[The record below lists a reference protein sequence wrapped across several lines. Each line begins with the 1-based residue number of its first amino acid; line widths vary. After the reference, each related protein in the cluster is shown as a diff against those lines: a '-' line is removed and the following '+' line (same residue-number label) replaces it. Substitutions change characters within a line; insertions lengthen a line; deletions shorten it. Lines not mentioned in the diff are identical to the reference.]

1 MKKSLE
7 FLKGDENLRTISGLN
22 AARKSKSTSGPESL
36 DAYEIEDEGFIEGD
50 IDFGTPIATFN
61 FGMNDA
67 QLPVETPALKKPV
80 QEKVNNTPLPA
91 DQAHNS
97 ILPVNLTCSSSP
109 RGLTPPI
116 NGENF
121 TVKRSYS
128 LRPTTVRKLN
138 SLKAEHPDVNV
149 LFNTIVDMA
158 ISHYY
163 DYIFNEGRSF
173 VFQEEKN
180 KNS

>member
-1 MKKSLE
+1 MKKTLE

-50 IDFGTPIATFN
+50 IDFGTPIATFS
-61 FGMNDA
+61 FGMNDT
-67 QLPVETPALKKPV
+67 QLPTVTPAPKKSV

-91 DQAHNS
+91 DQVH
-97 ILPVNLTCSSSP
+97 SSVP

-116 NGENF
+116 NGEHF

-128 LRPTTVRKLN
+128 LRPSTVRKLN
-138 SLKAEHPDVNV
+138 ALKAEHPDVNV
-149 LFNTIVDMA
+149 LFNTIVDIA
-158 ISHYY
+158 IAHYY
-163 DYIFNEGRSF
+163 DYIFNESGTF
-173 VFQEEKN
+173 DFQEEKN